1 MRLSIKIL
9 TFLGLSFII
18 CIIGLYTFAFFS
30 PKIELKS
37 ANQFSIYDDNEQL
50 VFQGSGSQE
59 WVSINDI
66 SPYLINAVISTEDRN
81 FYRHNGFDYLRIIGA
96 FFSNFRANNIVQGAS
111 TISQQYIKNMFLA
124 FDQTWSR
131 KIEEAF
137 LTLKMEVHYSK
148 DEILEGY
155 LNTIDYGNGNYGI
168 GNASR
173 FYFNKNVGELTLEEA
188 IILAGIPKSPN
199 NYNPV
204 SNMDRAM
211 NRARIVTEAMVTNN
225 KLTEEKA
232 SNLFNSELEIYGQR
246 NVNNLRTLMYYQN
259 SVISELRTITDIPAS
274 LLASGGIKIYTNL
287 SIEAQTELE
296 NSIQRNMSGTDFQV
310 ASIIIEPKTGK
321 IKALTGGYDYAVSQ
335 FNRAT
340 QASRM
345 VGSTMKPL
353 LYYAALENNLV
364 SSSTFLSEPTTFV
377 FSNNKTYSPSNASDR
392 YANRNITM
400 ATAMAVSDNIYA
412 VKTHLFLGED
422 VLVDVARRMGIR
434 TKLQPIP
441 SLALGSN
448 EISMIDLARAYS
460 TLASNGFK
468 NELHFI
474 SRVEDLQGKILYE
487 KKSKTNL
494 VLNQNYVYIL
504 NELMTTPYNS
514 AFSDYSTPTF
524 LNFGS
529 RLGRKYAIKTGT
541 TPSDRWLVGYN
552 PDLLMLVWNGSD
564 DNSPLNPR
572 AADVSRTIWL
582 ETMEAILKD
591 SGNNWYEKPENVV
604 GVIQNSITGELTA
617 DNRRAYVFYYLK
629 GTEPRAAA
637 VSNQRR

>member
-37 ANQFSIYDDNEQL
+37 ANQFSFYDDNEQL

-59 WVSINDI
+59 WVSIDDI
-66 SPYLINAVISTEDRN
+66 SPYVIDAVISTEDRN

-111 TISQQYIKNMFLA
+111 TISQQYIKNMFLT
-124 FDQTWSR
+124 FDKTWSR

-148 DEILEGY
+148 DQILEGY

-173 FYFNKNVGELTLEEA
+173 FYFNKNAGELTLEES

-199 NYNPV
+199 NYNPI
-204 SNMDRAM
+204 SNMDRAL
-211 NRARIVTEAMVTNN
+211 NRARIVTEAMVNN
-225 KLTEEKA
+225 KKLDEEKA
-232 SNLFNSELEIYGQR
+232 ENLFTSEPEIHGQR
-246 NVNNLRTLMYYQN
+246 SVNNLQTLMYYQN
-259 SVISELRTITDIPAS
+259 SVISELRTITDIPVS
-274 LLASGGIKIYTNL
+274 LLASGGLKIYTNL
-287 SIEAQTELE
+287 SMDAQTELE
-296 NSIQRNMSGTDFQV
+296 NAIKNNMSGTDFQV
-310 ASIIIEPKTGK
+310 ASIIVEPKSGK
-321 IKALTGGYDYAVSQ
+321 IKALAGGYDYAVSQ

-364 SSSTFLSEPTTFV
+364 SSSTFLSEPTSFV
-377 FSNNKTYSPSNASDR
+377 FSNNKTYSPSNAGDR
-392 YANRNITM
+392 YANKNVTM
-400 ATAMAVSDNIYA
+400 AAAMSISDNIFA
-412 VKTHLFLGED
+412 VKTHLFLGEE
-422 VLVDVARRMGIR
+422 VLVDVAKRMGIQTR
-434 TKLQPIP
+434 LQPIP

-448 EISMIDLARAYS
+448 EISMIDFARAYS
-460 TLASNGFK
+460 TLASGGFK
-468 NELHFI
+468 NDLYFI
-474 SRVEDLQGKILYE
+474 SRVEDLQGQILYE
-487 KKSKTNL
+487 RNPKTDL

-514 AFSDYSTPTF
+514 AFNDYGMPTF
-524 LNFGS
+524 LNFAS

-541 TPSDRWLVGYN
+541 TPVDRWLVGYN
-552 PDLLMLVWNGSD
+552 PDLLMLVWNGHD
-564 DNSPLNPR
+564 DNSPLAN
-572 AADVSRTIWL
+572 AVGDVSKAIWT

-591 SGNNWYEKPENVV
+591 SGNNWYEQPENVV
-604 GVIQNSITGELTA
+604 GVIQNSITGELTTS
-617 DNRRAYVFYYLK
+617 NRRAYVFYYLK
-629 GTEPRAAA
+629 GTEPREVA